1 MLIFTTGDAV
11 LSGNVAVT
19 VVVPKSQ
26 SNWLFTVFLGAI
38 YNMGQSFAWQT
49 GGESTPDEAANIF
62 QEVFNNGVTPVLFD
76 VGDIK
81 WSGSS
86 IAPFA
91 AWLLCDGAIYAQSV
105 YPDLFSAIGS
115 TFNTGGEGTG
125 NFRVPDLRGRVAAV
139 VNSGTGRLP
148 GRADTLGGVGGE
160 SDHTPTVSETP
171 SHSHTDLGHTHVEGS
186 TIPSA
191 ALPPA
196 PPVLVPTAVG
206 SISITGSG
214 NANLTSTGGD
224 RGHNNVQTTV
234 VLFTY
239 ILPFISRFR
248 R

>member
-1 MLIFTTGDAV
+1 MSIFTTGDAV

-139 VNSGTGRLP
+139 VNSRTGRLP
-148 GRADTLGGVGGE
+148 GGADTLSGE
-160 SDHTPTVSETP
+160 AGSDDPPPTLPQTPTPPPTHPPHTPLQP
-171 SHSHTDLGHTHVEGS
+171 STN
-186 TIPSA
+186 P
-191 ALPPA
+191 
-196 PPVLVPTAVG
+196 
-206 SISITGSG
+206 
-214 NANLTSTGGD
+214 
-224 RGHNNVQTTV
+224 
-234 VLFTY
+234 
-239 ILPFISRFR
+239 
-248 R
+248 